1 MATRNIL
8 LLEPNYKNKY
18 PPIGLMK
25 LATYHRMLGDNVV
38 FYKGDLKQ
46 FILDDICTQFIS
58 KISEIENSI
67 DWNSQ
72 RNRLIQ
78 FIYTGKRE
86 IKDELVKKTRYALTL
101 NNWFDYFK
109 NQYRKNIYFQN
120 PKWDRICITTLFTF
134 HWKITIETI
143 EFAKKIIKDLK
154 EIRIGGILATVLS
167 DEVENVTGIKPHKGL
182 LDKGGE
188 LDDNNIIIDTLPLD
202 YSILDE
208 IDYKYSGNNAYYGYM
223 TRGCIRK
230 CSFCAVPKLEPEF
243 KKFITIKNQIKDV
256 SNKYGEKRNL
266 LLLDNNVLASD
277 CFPEIIE
284 EIKSCGF
291 TKDAKY
297 IEPNQLDIVVRNLQS
312 SFNDRAFVKRAYM
325 LLHKLLNKLNNKV
338 QQRLYDTMDS
348 FGLLSFNTASKE
360 KILTLYPYVKELYEK
375 HRNKVPKQR
384 YVDFNQGVDA
394 RILVKDEIKMKLL
407 SEIPIHPLRIAF
419 DSMVWEDA
427 YVRAIELAAKYGIK
441 NLSNYLLYNEKDRP
455 EELYQRLRINIE
467 LCEKYNLSIYSF
479 PMKFHPINGKEWYS
493 NRNYI
498 GKHWN
503 KKFIRAIQTILNATK
518 GKIGKGKSFFYEA
531 FGQDEEQYFKLL
543 YMPETYILFRFFF
556 KDNGYT
562 EKWWNEFNSFS
573 ENESIV
579 LKKII
584 ETNNFSKISELSCSQ
599 KIKNFLKNYYLI
611 SREAIKDPKS
621 KIYSE
626 MKSYNEIKESGII

>member
-1 MATRNIL
+1 
-8 LLEPNYKNKY
+8 
-18 PPIGLMK
+18 
-25 LATYHRMLGDNVV
+25 
-38 FYKGDLKQ
+38 
-46 FILDDICTQFIS
+46 
-58 KISEIENSI
+58 
-67 DWNSQ
+67 
-72 RNRLIQ
+72 
-78 FIYTGKRE
+78 
-86 IKDELVKKTRYALTL
+86 
-101 NNWFDYFK
+101 
-109 NQYRKNIYFQN
+109 
-120 PKWDRICITTLFTF
+120 
-134 HWKITIETI
+134 
-143 EFAKKIIKDLK
+143 
-154 EIRIGGILATVLS
+154 
-167 DEVENVTGIKPHKGL
+167 
-182 LDKGGE
+182 
-188 LDDNNIIIDTLPLD
+188 
-202 YSILDE
+202 
-208 IDYKYSGNNAYYGYM
+208 
-223 TRGCIRK
+223 
-230 CSFCAVPKLEPEF
+230 
-243 KKFITIKNQIKDV
+243 
-256 SNKYGEKRNL
+256 
-266 LLLDNNVLASD
+266 
-277 CFPEIIE
+277 
-284 EIKSCGF
+284 
-291 TKDAKY
+291 
-297 IEPNQLDIVVRNLQS
+297 
-312 SFNDRAFVKRAYM
+312 
-325 LLHKLLNKLNNKV
+325 
-338 QQRLYDTMDS
+338 
-348 FGLLSFNTASKE
+348 
-360 KILTLYPYVKELYEK
+360 
-375 HRNKVPKQR
+375 
-384 YVDFNQGVDA
+384 
-394 RILVKDEIKMKLL
+394 
-407 SEIPIHPLRIAF
+407 
-419 DSMVWEDA
+419 MVWEDA